1 MRIYFPLYPVYI
13 CLTKQASPQRGD
25 FPTVSEVINVLR
37 QNMINVTLKARA
49 VKIFMYTLRKY
60 GNSLLN
66 KCFLIKFNQ

>member
-25 FPTVSEVINVLR
+25 FSTVSEVINVLR

-49 VKIFMYTLRKY
+49 VKIFMYT
-60 GNSLLN
+60 
-66 KCFLIKFNQ
+66 